1 MPVGAQK
8 IFPVDRRP
16 GIAVGVN
23 LPFNAPAVFDST
35 FTTQDAI
42 KNNLINYSRTY
53 FPTTYTDFTPA
64 SPGMLFM
71 EQAAYIGDVLSFY
84 LDNQIQE
91 NFLQYARQ
99 PNNLYELAYMFGY
112 KPNVTQVATVDID
125 IYQQLPVKGL
135 SPNIEPDFDYALSIG
150 ENTTLTSTLNNSV
163 DFLMEEPIDFSVSSS
178 TDPTEITVLTVNS
191 GDPTAFLLKK
201 TRKAISSTIKTT
213 TLSFGAP
220 TQFPTFNIDDENI
233 VGILDITDN
242 STGEQY
248 YEVPYLGQEMVFD
261 SIKNTNVNDP
271 NFSEYNDAPY
281 LLKLKQQQRRFVTRF
296 ISTGSLEIQF
306 GAGTAADNDE
316 EIIPNPNNVGIGLP
330 FEKDKLTTAF
340 SPSNFLFTKTYGVV
354 PNNTS
359 LNVRYL
365 TGGGVESNVPSN
377 SLTNFNANIQ
387 FLNNNLDP
395 VAASTVFN
403 SVRMSNPDAA
413 DGGGDGDT
421 LQEIRENASAN
432 FGAQL
437 RNVTQDD
444 YLVRALSMPSKYG
457 VISKAF
463 IEPTKLQNISAGE
476 SNSVLD
482 LYVLSYNVNNQLSL
496 CSEALKQNLSTYLSV
511 YRMVNDS
518 INIKDGFII
527 NIGVNFDIIVL
538 PEFNNNQVLQRC
550 ILALQN
556 YFAIDNWSINQPIIL
571 RNIFVLLDR
580 IEGVQTV
587 KTIDII
593 NKVGESLGYSQYS
606 YDIQAATNANVIYPS
621 LDPSI
626 FEIKYPTTDIQGR
639 VVPL

>member
-1 MPVGAQK
+1 MAT
-8 IFPVDRRP
+8 
-16 GIAVGVN
+16 N
-23 LPFNAPAVFDST
+23 LKKRD
-35 FTTQDAI
+35 I
-42 KNNLINYSRTY
+42 KYINKDFSELRKSLIDYSKTY
-53 FPTTYTDFTPA
+53 FPTTYNDFTPA
-64 SPGMLFM
+64 SPGMMFM
-71 EQAAYIGDVLSFY
+71 EMAAYVGDVLSFY

-112 KPNVTQVATVDID
+112 KPNVTQVATVNID
-125 IYQQLPVKGL
+125 IYQSVPATGS
-135 SPNIEPDFDYALSIG
+135 SPNIQPDFDYALFFAS
-150 ENTTLTSTLNNSV
+150 NTTLTSTSNSIV
-163 DFLMEEPIDFSVSSS
+163 NFIIEDPIDFSISSS
-178 TDPTEITVLTVNS
+178 TDPTEISVLTVA
-191 GDPTAFLLKK
+191 GADPQSFLLKK
-201 TRKAISSTIKTT
+201 TKKAISSTINTIEF
-213 TLSFGAP
+213 SFSDP
-220 TQFPTFNIDDENI
+220 IQFDTRAINDENI
-233 VGILDITDN
+233 VGILDITDSDGN
-242 STGEQY
+242 SW
-248 YEVPYLGQEMVFD
+248 YEVPYLGQEMVFN

-271 NFSEYNDAPY
+271 NLSSYGDAPY
-281 LLKLKQQQRRFVTRF
+281 LLKLEQQQRRFVTRF

-306 GAGTAADNDE
+306 GAGTANDNDE

-340 SPSNFLFTKTYGVV
+340 SPSNFLFTKTYGIS
-354 PNNTS
+354 PSNTT
-359 LNVRYL
+359 LTVRYL
-365 TGGGVESNVPSN
+365 TGGGVGSNVPSDD
-377 SLTNFNANIQ
+377 LTNFTSNIS
-387 FLNNNLDP
+387 FLNSNLDQTL
-395 VAASTVFN
+395 ATSTFN
-403 SVRMSNPDAA
+403 SVRMSNPNAA

-463 IEPTKLQNISAGE
+463 IEPTKIQNISSGE

-550 ILALQN
+550 IVALQN

-571 RNIFVLLDR
+571 RDIYVLLDQ

-587 KTIDII
+587 KTVDIT
-593 NKVGESLGYSQYS
+593 NKVGENLGYSQYS

-626 FEIKYPTTDIQGR
+626 FEVKYPNTDIQGR

>member
-1 MPVGAQK
+1 MATTLKRNIQYISK
-8 IFPVDRRP
+8 DF
-16 GIAVGVN
+16 
-23 LPFNAPAVFDST
+23 ST
-35 FTTQDAI
+35 LRQS
-42 KNNLINYSRTY
+42 LINYSRTY

-125 IYQQLPVKGL
+125 IYQQLPVKGS
-135 SPNIEPDFDYALSIG
+135 SPNIEPDFDYALSIA
-150 ENTTLTSTLNNSV
+150 ENTTLTSTLNNSI
-163 DFLMEEPIDFSVSSS
+163 DFLIEEPIDFSVSSS
-178 TDPTEITVLTVNS
+178 TDPTEITVLTVSS
-191 GDPTAFLLKK
+191 GNPTAFLLKK

-213 TLSFGAP
+213 TFSFGAP
-220 TQFPTFNIDDENI
+220 TQFPTFNINDENI

-296 ISTGSLEIQF
+296 ISTGSLEVQF

-354 PNNTS
+354 PNNTT
-359 LNVRYL
+359 LTVRYL
-365 TGGGVESNVPSN
+365 TGGGVDSNVPSN
-377 SLTNFNANIQ
+377 SLTNFNADIN

-395 VAASTVFN
+395 VAATTVFD
-403 SVRMSNPDAA
+403 SVRMSNINAA

-463 IEPTKLQNISAGE
+463 IEPTKIQNISAGE
-476 SNSVLD
+476 SNSILD

-496 CSEALKQNLSTYLSV
+496 CSEALKQNLSTYLSI

-518 INIKDGFII
+518 INIKNGFII

-556 YFAIDNWSINQPIIL
+556 YFDIDNWSINQPIIL
-571 RNIFVLLDR
+571 RDIFVLLDR

-587 KTIDII
+587 KDIKI
-593 NKVGESLGYSQYS
+593 TNKVGENLGYSQYS
-606 YDIQAATNANVIYPS
+606 YDISAATNANVIYPS

-626 FEIKYPTTDIQGR
+626 FEVKFSSTDIQGR